1 MAEPIKVLVV
11 DDSMVFRSFL
21 LRELSD
27 FDDINIIGTAAS
39 AADAEE
45 KIKSLKPQVVTL
57 DVEMPGMNGI
67 DFLKSSAALKGL
79 PVIVITSTPTS
90 TFEVLSAGAI
100 DFAKKPLMESQYD
113 MKRFASRLHVMI
125 VNARNA
131 KPAAGRSG
139 AVRPPIAQQGSFH
152 TAPKKNAIIA
162 LGASTGGTDALVEV
176 VKHFPADT
184 PPVLIVQHMPA
195 GFTKMYAARLNKECE
210 MSCKEA
216 EDGDRLVPGQII
228 VAAGEFHL
236 RLEKDAKGYYITSRR
251 GEKVSGHC
259 PSVDVLFESVA
270 RTAGADA
277 VGAILTGM
285 GADGAEG
292 LLKMRNAGAYTIGQ
306 NEETCVVYGMP
317 CVAYKKGA
325 VVKQLPL
332 NEIGREILSKV
343 R

>member
-27 FDDINIIGTAAS
+27 YDDINIIGTAAS

-90 TFEVLSAGAI
+90 TFEALSAGAI

-113 MKRFASRLHVMI
+113 MKRFASRIHVMI

-131 KPAAGRSG
+131 KPVAGRSG
-139 AVRPPIAQQGSFH
+139 AVRSPIVQNRFSAS
-152 TAPKKNAIIA
+152 PKKNAVIA

-195 GFTKMYAARLNKECE
+195 GFTKMYAQRLDKECE

-216 EDGDRLVPGQII
+216 EDGDRLVPGQMI
-228 VAAGEFHL
+228 VAAGEYHL

-270 RTAGADA
+270 KTAGADA

-317 CVAYKKGA
+317 GVAYKKGA

-332 NEIGREILSKV
+332 NEIGREILLKV

>member
-1 MAEPIKVLVV
+1 MAEPIKVLIV

-90 TFEVLSAGAI
+90 TFEALSAGAI
-100 DFAKKPLMESQYD
+100 DFAKKPVMESQYD
-113 MKRFASRLHVMI
+113 IKRFASRLHVMI
-125 VNARNA
+125 VNARSANLG
-131 KPAAGRSG
+131 AGRNI
-139 AVRPPIAQQGSFH
+139 AIRRPIAHNNFH
-152 TAPKKNAIIA
+152 TTPKKNAIIA

-195 GFTKMYAARLNKECE
+195 GFTKMYAARLDKECE

-216 EDGDRLVPGQII
+216 EDGDRLIPGQII

-236 RLEKDAKGYYITSRR
+236 RLEKDAMGYYITSRR

-270 RTAGADA
+270 KTAGSDA

-292 LLKMRNAGAYTIGQ
+292 LLQMRNAGAYTIGQ
-306 NEETCVVYGMP
+306 DEETCVVYGMP

-325 VVKQLPL
+325 VTKQLPL

>member
-1 MAEPIKVLVV
+1 MAEPIKVLIV

-21 LRELSD
+21 LRELPD

-90 TFEVLSAGAI
+90 TFEALSAGAI

-125 VNARNA
+125 VNARSANLG
-131 KPAAGRSG
+131 AGRNT
-139 AVRPPIAQQGSFH
+139 AIRRPIAHNNFH
-152 TAPKKNAIIA
+152 TTPKKNAIIA

-195 GFTKMYAARLNKECE
+195 GFTKMYAARLDKECE

-216 EDGDRLVPGQII
+216 EDGDRLIPGQII

-236 RLEKDAKGYYITSRR
+236 RLEKDAMGYYITSRR

-270 RTAGADA
+270 KTAGSNA

-292 LLKMRNAGAYTIGQ
+292 LLQMRNAGAYTIGQ

-325 VVKQLPL
+325 VAKQLPL